1 MPTPTASGAARI
13 LSGCVLAHWADEQ
26 KARLAVLVFDASSCG
41 TTEADLAST
50 G

>member
-1 MPTPTASGAARI
+1 MPARDEEQA
-13 LSGCVLAHWADEQ
+13 GVPGVLLLDG
-26 KARLAVLVFDASSCG
+26 SSCG

>member
-1 MPTPTASGAARI
+1 MRASTPIPDATVARDEEQERR
-13 LSGCVLAHWADEQ
+13 LGVL
-26 KARLAVLVFDASSCG
+26 LLDASSCG